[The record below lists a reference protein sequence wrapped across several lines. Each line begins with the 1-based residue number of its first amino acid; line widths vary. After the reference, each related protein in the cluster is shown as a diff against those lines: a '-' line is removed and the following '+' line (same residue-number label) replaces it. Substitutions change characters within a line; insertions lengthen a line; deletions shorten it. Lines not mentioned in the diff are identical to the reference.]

1 MILWVSRF
9 KRLMLLSMTC
19 LFVSCASIPAGVEPS
34 PRDPWEPF
42 NRSVFE
48 FNEGLDKYLL
58 KPVVSAY
65 RFILPEIVRDGIYNF
80 FSNYSDIY
88 TALQNLLQGK
98 PDLAFNDLM
107 RVAVNT
113 IFGLGGLMDVATPGG
128 LPKHKEDW
136 GQTFGVWGVP
146 SGPYLVLPFFG
157 PSTIRDTFGTAAD
170 LETDYLFKYIPDVGL
185 RNSITGLRVINARN
199 TFYEA
204 GDLLDGAALDKYSFI
219 RDAYLQR
226 REYQINEGRND
237 EEPLM
242 PPYENPYE

>member
-1 MILWVSRF
+1 VILWASRL
-9 KRLMLLSMTC
+9 KSLVLLSVTC
-19 LFVSCASIPAGVEPS
+19 LFVGCASIPAGVEPS

-48 FNEGLDKYLL
+48 FNEGLDTYLL
-58 KPVVSAY
+58 KPVVAAY
-65 RFILPEIVRDGIYNF
+65 RFILPEIVREGIYNF

-98 PDLAFNDLM
+98 PDYAFNDLM

-113 IFGLGGLMDVATPGG
+113 LFGFGGLLDVATPGG
-128 LPKHKEDW
+128 LEKHKEDW
-136 GQTFGVWGVP
+136 GQTFGVWGLP
-146 SGPYLVLPFFG
+146 SGPYVVLPFFG

>member
-1 MILWVSRF
+1 VILWASRF

-19 LFVSCASIPAGVEPS
+19 LFVGCASIPAGVEPS

-58 KPVVSAY
+58 KPIVAAY

-113 IFGLGGLMDVATPGG
+113 LFGLGGLMDVATPGG